1 MRPDVMLIGF
11 ARRMTAYKR
20 PELLFSDVERL
31 LAINSQFPI
40 QIVLAGKAHPH
51 DLEGK
56 QRILDLHGHIRRL
69 APALPIAFLADYDM
83 TLARFLVAGADIW
96 LNTPLPPMEASG
108 TSGMKAAINGV
119 LNLSSLDGWWLEAQ
133 LEGVVGWS
141 IEDDLAT
148 PGYDDAASLYD
159 KLERVILP
167 LYTRDRGRWIWMM
180 KEAIS
185 KIPQQFNSQRMMRRY
200 AAEAYL
206 R

>member
-1 MRPDVMLIGF
+1 M
-11 ARRMTAYKR
+11 A
-20 PELLFSDVERL
+20 
-31 LAINSQFPI
+31 
-40 QIVLAGKAHPH
+40 
-51 DLEGK
+51 
-56 QRILDLHGHIRRL
+56 
-69 APALPIAFLADYDM
+69 
-83 TLARFLVAGADIW
+83 LARQLVAGTDVW

-141 IEDDLAT
+141 IEDNLAT

-167 LYTRDRGRWIWMM
+167 LYARDRGRWIWMM